1 MTTTCAAY
9 ALFTSTLQPSEH
21 PTLAQAKAA
30 VVESLRQHGGPGGC
44 EEAWATAYGEHPA
57 TAPVRM
63 RWALML
69 ARQATAGAQL
79 AA

>member
-21 PTLAQAKAA
+21 PTLAQASSSAI
-30 VVESLRQHGGPGGC
+30 ESLRQHGGPHGC
-44 EEAWATAYGEHPA
+44 EAAWATAYGENPF
-57 TAPVRM
+57 TAPSRM
-63 RWALML
+63 RWALTL
-69 ARQATAGAQL
+69 AQQVTAGAQL